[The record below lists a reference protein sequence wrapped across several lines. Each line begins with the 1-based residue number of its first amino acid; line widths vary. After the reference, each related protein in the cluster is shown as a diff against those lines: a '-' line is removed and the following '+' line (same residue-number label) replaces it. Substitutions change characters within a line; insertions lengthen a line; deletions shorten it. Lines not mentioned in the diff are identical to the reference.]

1 MPDIFDMVGD
11 ATTTDKGTIYD
22 YNASAGEAF
31 GAGLE
36 RSIDT
41 NPFALGVRAARTF
54 SEDMGSLAGAVDRID
69 QKTAEEEVRSRGL
82 DLKIPVG
89 GITRYELDTLQYLK
103 QREIRQNTVSAR
115 THGVVG
121 TAAGFAGGL
130 AGSLTDPINVA
141 SNFIPFVSEARY
153 ARWLAQA
160 GESTLARAA
169 VRVGAGAIEG
179 AAGAAVVEPLVYA
192 GATSEQLDY
201 TSSDSFLNVAFGG
214 VMGGGLHAIGGAV
227 YDARVSRALKSLDVG
242 LQGNDVLRQ
251 IAHRAP
257 EYVRQ
262 DALGVAVRSLEDDAP
277 VRSDQVFAEH
287 YGLTDRDIAN
297 KSYDFSR
304 EQLNAARAAVVI
316 GRVGDEG
323 AAQTSLLQTIRA
335 MGGVKVRGA
344 DGQITREGAEIL
356 ASLGDTRMP
365 GLVNNKR
372 GVTADYLREAL
383 TEDGWFKSKDTTA
396 TDLQELYDILDAA
409 ARGEQP
415 TRYGETR
422 GASVRKVALREL
434 SDAGVKDTD
443 SVRAAT
449 MKVAEHRAIGERER
463 IAEDPD
469 FEPMEVLH
477 RAEAGDEDELSGP
490 VTDEILGRYEPSPLG
505 RMIETARQ
513 ERKKSTFD
521 RQFVDEDPTPD
532 PIPASKGDDDLA
544 KLAAETEFLD
554 SQINGMKARELW
566 TAEDDAA
573 LEAGEEAAKSYER
586 AAEVYKAAATCMTE

>member
-69 QKTAEEEVRSRGL
+69 QKTAEAEVKSRGL

-130 AGSLTDPINVA
+130 VGSLTDPINVA

-214 VMGGGLHAIGGAV
+214 IMGGGLHAIGGAV
-227 YDARVSRALKSLDVG
+227 YDARVSRALRSLDPG
-242 LQGNDVLRQ
+242 LHTLAARD
-251 IAHRAP
+251 AAASAP
-257 EYVRQ
+257 EHVQ
-262 DALGVAVRSLEDDAP
+262 
-277 VRSDQVFAEH
+277 
-287 YGLTDRDIAN
+287 
-297 KSYDFSR
+297 
-304 EQLNAARAAVVI
+304 
-316 GRVGDEG
+316 
-323 AAQTSLLQTIRA
+323 
-335 MGGVKVRGA
+335 
-344 DGQITREGAEIL
+344 
-356 ASLGDTRMP
+356 
-365 GLVNNKR
+365 
-372 GVTADYLREAL
+372 REAL
-383 TEDGWFKSKDTTA
+383 QVATRALEADERVDVAPVFTA
-396 TDLQELYDILDAA
+396 YHGSPYVFDRFSVRYIN
-409 ARGEQP
+409 RGEGAQS
-415 TRYGETR
+415 YGHGLYFAENIQVAESYKSNLGSMTDAGGQLYQVEVKADR
-422 GASVRKVALREL
+422 EQFLDFDKRLDEQSDAIQQAVKKIAPDTDMSQTGNDFFDTLYEARMQEFGHGPNNPSVSVDVSKKLK
-434 SDAGVKDTD
+434 DAGVRGIRYLDQLSRKGEASKKTHNLVVFDDADVEIVSRNGQPT
-443 SVRAAT
+443 
-449 MKVAEHRAIGERER
+449 GERAPQPTPR
-463 IAEDPD
+463 D
-469 FEPMEVLH
+469 L
-477 RAEAGDEDELSGP
+477 AGL
-490 VTDEILGRYEPSPLG
+490 
-505 RMIETARQ
+505 IEQSKADRTQAA
-513 ERKKSTFD
+513 FD
-521 RQFVDEDPTPD
+521 RQFVDPEDAAT
-532 PIPASKGDDDLA
+532 SKAADDAVAAQDFSPEDI
-544 KLAAETEFLD
+544 AAETAQFTRHLESMRERGLVTE
-554 SQINGMKARELW
+554 SMEAEIKAAD
-566 TAEDDAA
+566 AEAEQLHAEADAY
-573 LEAGEEAAKSYER
+573 EAAAICAVE
-586 AAEVYKAAATCMTE
+586 AE